1 MSVKF
6 ALALLDMTS
15 GPARAA
21 GRALAAVEGKLRAL
35 QAAAGVDIGKKV
47 KGSTSQ
53 PRDELARLKAA
64 GQDGTSGLAGGAL
77 GATSAMAGLA
87 AAIGVAAVA
96 GLGLAAAGA
105 SYAADMAGFK
115 GQAAVAFKFITGSQ
129 QKAGEV
135 MTMADELA
143 RSMGAKTT
151 DVTESIREL
160 MAGGFGAD
168 QAKGITAAVADIRAM
183 NPKANIEAIATQI
196 AQMKGA
202 GRVLAEDL
210 KPLLNAGINDDIF
223 YQVLREMTGQKDQVK
238 LKKMMESGKV
248 SSDQGI
254 AAILETVKR
263 MGGGGPLGAVAAE
276 KASTSVAGAIENT
289 KAMFERL
296 FIAINSGAASKS
308 LIAIAGRLAN
318 LFDPAQPSG
327 QRLLAT
333 LDKIAGMVGRM
344 FERLDLE
351 MLIGGLFLVVGAVD
365 SVITAL
371 SPLGEGLLAGLGE
384 AGNLVLEVLSAVM
397 GSGGAAGS
405 SKDLAEALR
414 MVGTAIGYVVVGIG
428 VVVAMAGW
436 LAVQIARVAAF
447 VGAAAGAIGIAL
459 VDGIGG
465 GLDAAWQ
472 GLVTRLG
479 KLTSLL
485 PDVVRKVL
493 GIASPSKVMMQLG
506 GYTAEGFALG
516 VERGAATPGDM
527 AGMLTAPAALGALPG
542 GAEAGGGA
550 APSIAL
556 TIQVDASGRDD
567 AQEIAALAAS
577 RGREML
583 VSVFERMALTSGAT
597 VPT

>member
-6 ALALLDMTS
+6 VLALLDQTS

-35 QAAAGVDIGKKV
+35 QAAAGVDLGKKV
-47 KGSTSQ
+47 KGSTAQ
-53 PRDELARLKAA
+53 PRDELGRFKAA
-64 GQDGTSGLAGGAL
+64 SKDSTSGLASGAL

-115 GQAAVAFKFITGSQ
+115 GQAEFAFKYITGSQ

-143 RSMGAKTT
+143 RSMGVKTT

-160 MAGGFGAD
+160 MAGGFTAD
-168 QAKGITAAVADIRAM
+168 MAKGITAATADVRAM
-183 NPKANIEAIATQI
+183 NPKANVEAIATQI

-202 GRVLAEDL
+202 GRVLSDDL
-210 KPLLNAGINDDIF
+210 KPILNAGVNDDIF
-223 YQVLREMTGQKDQVK
+223 YQVLREMTGQKDQTK
-238 LKKMMESGKV
+238 LKKMMDDGKV
-248 SSDQGI
+248 SADQGI

-263 MGGGGPLGAVAAE
+263 QGGGGALGAVAAD
-276 KASTSVAGAIENT
+276 KARTSVAGAIENT

-296 FIAINSGAASKS
+296 FIAINSGAASQAI
-308 LIAIAGRLAN
+308 IAIAGKLAN

-327 QRLLAT
+327 KRLLAT
-333 LDKIAGMVGRM
+333 LDKIAGMVGRL
-344 FERLDLE
+344 FERVDLDL
-351 MLIGGLFLVVGAVD
+351 LIGGLMLAVD
-365 SVITAL
+365 AVDTVVTAFA
-371 SPLGEGLLAGLGE
+371 PLGEGLFAGLSE
-384 AGNLVLEVLSAVM
+384 AGGMVLEVLSAVM
-397 GSGGAAGS
+397 GSSGAASS
-405 SKDLAEALR
+405 SKDLAESLR

-436 LAVQIARVAAF
+436 LAVQIGRVAAF
-447 VGAAAGAIGIAL
+447 VGAAAGAIGVAL

-527 AGMLTAPAALGALPG
+527 AGMLAAPAALGALPG
-542 GAEAGGGA
+542 GAAVGGA